1 MNTYDNPGRQRVLER
16 IRTALRDT
24 GTPASA
30 EASFSKP
37 AGTDRSVCA
46 TRPEEREKPTPVPYR
61 AMFEPVTDA
70 LARFQQEA
78 KANLMEC
85 LLTADAAAS
94 GRELAKVLDSLP
106 AGEIFVHD
114 HPRLRRL
121 LESAVTSRPVRWS
134 SQGAPSEQSQ
144 ATVTLVEAVI
154 AQTGSILVSAACG
167 GRGAS
172 VVAPCH
178 IAVASV
184 SQVVPDLEIALRQAT
199 ARGILKD
206 NSFACVISGSSR
218 TADIEKILVQGA
230 HGPRRLVVI
239 LET

>member
-1 MNTYDNPGRQRVLER
+1 MNTYDNPGRQRILER
-16 IRTALRDT
+16 IRTALRV
-24 GTPASA
+24 PAA
-30 EASFSKP
+30 E
-37 AGTDRSVCA
+37 
-46 TRPEEREKPTPVPYR
+46 PEEAAPVPYS

-85 LLTADAAAS
+85 LLTADAHAS
-94 GRELAKVLDSLP
+94 GRELTRVLDSLP
-106 AGEIFVHD
+106 AGEIFVQN

-121 LESAVTSRPVRWS
+121 LETARSDRPIRWS
-134 SQGAPSEQSQ
+134 SEGAPSEQSQ

-154 AQTGSILVSAACG
+154 AQTGSILVSASCG

-184 SQVVPDLEIALRQAT
+184 SQIVPDLEIALRQAT

-239 LET
+239 LEEDNAQRNQNA

>member
-16 IRTALRDT
+16 IRAALCGT
-24 GTPASA
+24 GTPACA
-30 EASFSKP
+30 AASFSKP
-37 AGTDRSVCA
+37 AGTDKSVCA
-46 TRPEEREKPTPVPYR
+46 TRAAEQEKTATVPYS

-70 LARFQQEA
+70 LTRFQQEA

-85 LLTADAAAS
+85 LLTLDADSS
-94 GRELAKVLDSLP
+94 GRELARALDSLP
-106 AGEIFVHD
+106 AGEIFVQD

-121 LESAVTSRPVRWS
+121 LEIASSTRPLRWS
-134 SQGAPSEQSQ
+134 SQGGPSEQSQ
-144 ATVTLVEAVI
+144 ATITLVEAVI
-154 AQTGSILVSAACG
+154 AQTGSILVSASCG

-184 SQVVPDLEIALRQAT
+184 SQIVPDLEVALRQAT

-239 LET
+239 LEA

>member
-1 MNTYDNPGRQRVLER
+1 MNTYDNPGRQRILER
-16 IRTALRDT
+16 IRAGLGAPLVETK
-24 GTPASA
+24 
-30 EASFSKP
+30 KP
-37 AGTDRSVCA
+37 AA
-46 TRPEEREKPTPVPYR
+46 VPYR
-61 AMFEPVTDA
+61 AMFEPVTDP

-85 LLTADAAAS
+85 LLTPDSESSA
-94 GRELAKVLDSLP
+94 RELKRVLESLP
-106 AGEIFVHD
+106 AGEIFVQD
-114 HPRLRRL
+114 HPRLRHL
-121 LESAVTSRPVRWS
+121 LGVARSDRPVRWS
-134 SQGAPSEQSQ
+134 SQGAPRERSQ
-144 ATVTLVEAVI
+144 ATITLVEAVI
-154 AQTGSILVSAACG
+154 AQTGSILVSASCG

-184 SQVVPDLEIALRQAT
+184 EQIVPDLEVALRQAT

-230 HGPRRLVVI
+230 HGPRRLIVI
-239 LET
+239 LEA

>member
-16 IRTALRDT
+16 IRAALRA
-24 GTPASA
+24 PAVETETIA
-30 EASFSKP
+30 
-37 AGTDRSVCA
+37 
-46 TRPEEREKPTPVPYR
+46 PVPYS

-85 LLTADAAAS
+85 LLTSDADAS
-94 GRELAKVLDSLP
+94 GRELARVLDSLP
-106 AGEIFVHD
+106 AGEIFVQD
-114 HPRLRRL
+114 HHRLRRMT
-121 LESAVTSRPVRWS
+121 EIAQTSRPVRWS
-134 SQGAPSEQSQ
+134 SQGGPAEQSE
-144 ATVTLVEAVI
+144 ATITLVEAVI
-154 AQTGSILVSAACG
+154 AQTGSILVSASCG

-184 SQVVPDLEIALRQAT
+184 SQIVPDLEVALRKAT
-199 ARGILKD
+199 AHGILKD

-239 LET
+239 LEA